1 MAAASAVAIAFLV
14 VAGGV
19 LYANNRLALVPMPR
33 SIDPT
38 ELVALLVGG
47 AIATLIGVLDDT
59 LQLRARWQL
68 LGQVALAAFAV
79 WLGITV
85 TFINNPFGT
94 QNIDLVGPYAVGFTV
109 VWIVGMINSI
119 NFIDGLDGLSS
130 GIALIAAI
138 TLGLI
143 SLTTA
148 TNQPFIAV
156 LCFALAGSLL
166 GFLRWNF
173 HPASIFIGTSG
184 VMFVGYTL
192 ALLSIL
198 GSAKVA
204 VALLVLGVPII
215 DTFWIIVRRLATGRS
230 PFTPDRGHI
239 HHRLLDMGLTHG
251 QTVLVIYG
259 ICILLAVM
267 SLVLSGTQQAYAFM
281 GLVVAF
287 GLVLFLVTRGESGD
301 ALEAESYEPADS
313 GPGLPAAIPTPA
325 RGPASPRRDGGSW
338 PNTGTPDRYY
348 WPGVETGLT
357 ARIEAPGCTR
367 PTASRGVMQA
377 LPLVLVVVLVIVA
390 AAAVVFLRRRR
401 HAATEARLAAASSPV
416 PELSEDD
423 IAWRIGLLDDRP
435 LLLSEFF
442 AGAENEAMEA
452 AEQELGTP
460 ILPILPRAPGA
471 APVPVTLA
479 AAVGAPPAEPVM
491 PRPPS
496 PRPLSRPPR
505 APSSASPDRPAAI
518 ACGATRRRLF
528 SGRSSSCS
536 S

>member
-1 MAAASAVAIAFLV
+1 MRLIATFGEVFPLLVVTFAAAALISLLITPLVKRLAIRLDNVDLPDHRRVNKRPIPRGGGIAVATAFVV
-14 VAGGV
+14 VALGV
-19 LYANNRLALVPMPR
+19 VVVNAQTGIVPIPR
-33 SIDPT
+33 SVDEP
-38 ELVALLVGG
+38 ELLGLLVGG
-47 AIATLIGVLDDT
+47 IAATFIGVLDDT

-79 WLGITV
+79 AAGITV

-94 QNIDLVGPYAVGFTV
+94 GNIVLDEPFAIGFTM
-109 VWIVGMINSI
+109 VWIIGMINSI

-130 GIALIAAI
+130 GIALIAAV

-143 SLTTA
+143 SMTTA

-239 HHRLLDMGLTHG
+239 HHRLLDLGLSHG

-267 SLVLSGTQQAYAFM
+267 SFVLSGTGQVYAFM
-281 GLVVAF
+281 GLAVAF
-287 GLVLFLVTRGESGD
+287 GLGLFLLTRGESVD
-301 ALEAESYEPADS
+301 ALEAESYEPD
-313 GPGLPAAIPTPA
+313 
-325 RGPASPRRDGGSW
+325 
-338 PNTGTPDRYY
+338 
-348 WPGVETGLT
+348 
-357 ARIEAPGCTR
+357 
-367 PTASRGVMQA
+367 
-377 LPLVLVVVLVIVA
+377 
-390 AAAVVFLRRRR
+390 
-401 HAATEARLAAASSPV
+401 
-416 PELSEDD
+416 
-423 IAWRIGLLDDRP
+423 
-435 LLLSEFF
+435 
-442 AGAENEAMEA
+442 
-452 AEQELGTP
+452 
-460 ILPILPRAPGA
+460 
-471 APVPVTLA
+471 VPV
-479 AAVGAPPAEPVM
+479 
-491 PRPPS
+491 
-496 PRPLSRPPR
+496 
-505 APSSASPDRPAAI
+505 D
-518 ACGATRRRLF
+518 
-528 SGRSSSCS
+528 
-536 S
+536 